1 MKNGWYSGLPVVAL
15 LAGLAAMPGHSR
27 DKQSATGEI
36 PQARASCPFAHEE
49 IEAMM
54 QELARLQQEVELAKG
69 ELAGEA
75 TRAMRE
81 LQAQLGGLQTELE
94 AHKAELETRARDVA
108 ARARAIAGQEL
119 APPDFAGSNGWLG
132 VEIAEVTPEKAKEVK
147 LPAEGGVL
155 VLDVEKD
162 SPAAKAGLK
171 SGDVITEYNR
181 ERVEGTIQFRRLIR
195 ETPPGRTTELKVWRD
210 GRSEK
215 LSAVLASR
223 PAPEG
228 RIRVFG
234 PHDFDFHFGFPGMHH
249 WAGPVLGVRTE
260 DISGQL
266 GAYFGV
272 PGGEGILVEE
282 VLPGSAAEKAGLKAG
297 DVIIKV
303 DGEPVKTTMELR
315 ERLRGKRE
323 AKSVTL
329 EVTRKGAEVSLPVEI
344 ESPNP
349 VEPSALAP
357 RTRL

>member
-1 MKNGWYSGLPVVAL
+1 MKNVWYSGLVVAAMV
-15 LAGLAAMPGHSR
+15 AGLAAMPGHSR
-27 DKQSATGEI
+27 DKESATGEV

-49 IEAMM
+49 IDAMM
-54 QELARLQQEVELAKG
+54 QELARLQQEVEFAKG

-81 LQAQLGGLQTELE
+81 LQAQLGGLQVELE

-108 ARARAIAGQEL
+108 ARAKAIAGQEP
-119 APPDFAGSNGWLG
+119 APPDFADSSTWLG

-155 VLDVEKD
+155 VVDVEKD

-171 SGDVITEYNR
+171 SSDIITEYSR

-195 ETPPGRTTELKVWRD
+195 ETPPGRTAELKVWRE

-223 PAPEG
+223 PAPEE
-228 RIRVFG
+228 RIHVFG
-234 PHDFDFHFGFPGMHH
+234 PHDFDFHLGFPGMHH

-303 DGEPVKTTMELR
+303 DGERVKTTMELR
-315 ERLRGKRE
+315 EKLRSKRE
-323 AKSVTL
+323 ARSVTL
-329 EVTRKGAEVSLPVEI
+329 EVTRKGAAVSLPVEI
-344 ESPNP
+344 ESPKP

-357 RTRL
+357 RARL